1 MAGTRVLTLPRE
13 DSPEESVRRLPSS
26 CWIVTDKKGFA
37 VGTTDGLGSEAG
49 GLLAVYTSAGLANVA
64 SIALA
69 ESFSEVN
76 EFPPKLCGAEF
87 RVQFHTKADLL
98 KKFPQFRRAV
108 LDWQPGEGNFLE
120 ENEKAVPM
128 E

>member
-1 MAGTRVLTLPRE
+1 MAGTRVLALQRE
-13 DSPEESVRRLPSS
+13 DSPEEAVRLPSS
-26 CWIVTDKKGFA
+26 CWIVTDRKDCP
-37 VGTTDGLGSEAG
+37 VGTADGLGGEAG
-49 GLLAVYTSAGLANVA
+49 GLPAVYTSAGLANAA

-69 ESFSEVN
+69 EFFSEVN
-76 EFPPKLCGAEF
+76 EFPPKFCDMGF

-98 KKFPQFRRAV
+98 KKFPQFKRAV
-108 LDWQPGEGNFLE
+108 LDWQLGEGNFLE